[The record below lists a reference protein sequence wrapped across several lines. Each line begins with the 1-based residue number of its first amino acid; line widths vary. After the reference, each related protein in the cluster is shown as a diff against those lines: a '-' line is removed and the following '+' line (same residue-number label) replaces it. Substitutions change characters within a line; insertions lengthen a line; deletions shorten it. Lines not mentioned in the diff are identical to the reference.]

1 MPAVNPRITI
11 TLTPEVHA
19 VLRRLSALG
28 GESQSAIVGGLLE
41 QSLPVFQRMA
51 QVLDAAKSAK
61 EAMSSEMASGLEAAQ
76 AQVERQLGIA
86 FEALDSGFRP
96 ILEAAERVERRGS
109 TPMSNR
115 GVRSTPKA
123 QKATVSGGQSE
134 PSTELVRVA
143 KKRQSR
149 KTRPVVDEGANP

>member
-19 VLRRLSALG
+19 ALRQLSLLG

-41 QSLPVFQRMA
+41 QSLPVFQRMV
-51 QVLDAAKSAK
+51 QVLDAARSAK

-86 FEALDSGFRP
+86 LDAMDEGFRP
-96 ILEAAERVERRGS
+96 ILESAERVDRRGS

-123 QKATVSGGQSE
+123 QKATKSRGPVE
-134 PSTELVRVA
+134 PSGELVQVA
-143 KKRQSR
+143 QKVRSR
-149 KTRPVVDEGANP
+149 KHRPVVDEGTKP